1 MPTAARIRP
10 HVAAALSRRPCRP
23 LAITGRTGAG
33 KTTLLRD
40 LVAKG
45 DLEAAWC
52 PAVDLVE
59 RVIEA
64 LRCDRYAALRAAL
77 VADPRPLV
85 IEHLEDLR
93 AKPRT
98 REEIRRLL
106 LSRAANGSASILT
119 LTTGPGGAE
128 IVRWLGGW
136 ADVVSLDRPR
146 TSARPRP
153 MPPPL

>member
-10 HVAAALSRRPCRP
+10 RVAAALWGRPCRP

-33 KTTLLRD
+33 KTTLLRA
-40 LVAKG
+40 LVPKG

-52 PAVDLVE
+52 PAVDLVD

-64 LRCDRYAALRAAL
+64 FRCDRYDAFRAAL
-77 VADPRPLV
+77 VTDPRPLV

-93 AKPRT
+93 GKPRT
-98 REEIRRLL
+98 RDEIRRLL
-106 LSRAANGSASILT
+106 LSRAANGAASILT
-119 LTTGPGGAE
+119 LTTGPGGVQ
-128 IVRWLGGW
+128 IVTWLGGW
-136 ADVVSLDRPR
+136 ADIVSLDRAR

-153 MPPPL
+153 MPSPP